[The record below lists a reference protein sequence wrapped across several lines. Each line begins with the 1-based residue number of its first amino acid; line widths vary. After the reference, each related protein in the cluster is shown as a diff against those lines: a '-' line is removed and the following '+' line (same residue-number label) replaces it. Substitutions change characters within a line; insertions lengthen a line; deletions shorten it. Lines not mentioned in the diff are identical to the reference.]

1 VAAEPNVLKSPV
13 STWFSTSAAS
23 ACLFLQKK
31 AAEISPEMQI
41 PEKCFSRQCKR
52 PCRNQ
57 LVGSFGSRDVKHD
70 IFADEPKNI
79 IFAAP
84 FHLGFS

>member
-41 PEKCFSRQCKR
+41 PGKCFSRQCKR

-70 IFADEPKNI
+70 IFADEPKKHYI
-79 IFAAP
+79 CRTVSF
-84 FHLGFS
+84 GF